1 MPDFDRLPLSTFEKL
16 PRLVQDFLG
25 QDGYGAGRC
34 DPHFL
39 DQVSQPAASAV
50 CLALDDRMIGL
61 PGAS

>member
-1 MPDFDRLPLSTFEKL
+1 MSATIEGKARTAALYAS
-16 PRLVQDFLG
+16 
-25 QDGYGAGRC
+25 DGYGAGRC